1 MYITAGE
8 KLKLFRLQSITGEN
22 FELKSIKR
30 KRCLL
35 SFYRFASCPFCNLRI
50 HELEQR
56 YDEFGDNFIIIA
68 IFDASLENLTKQSNR
83 HHAPFPILADENGLV
98 YQQYCIRRSVLG
110 MFKGMFG
117 RLPLLL
123 YAMLMKGYVPLQIKG
138 NITTMPVDF
147 LIDENGIINRT
158 YYGQDAGDH
167 LSLGKIK
174 KFALA

>member
-1 MYITAGE
+1 MDIKAGE
-8 KLKLFRLQSITGEN
+8 KAKLFSLQSFTDKK
-22 FELKSIKR
+22 FELNSIKG

-35 SFYRFASCPFCNLRI
+35 SFYRFAACPFCNLRI
-50 HELEQR
+50 HELVQR
-56 YDEFGDNFIIIA
+56 HDEFGENFIIIA
-68 IFDASLENLTKQSNR
+68 IFDASLDNLSKQSNK

-98 YQQYCIRRSVLG
+98 YQQYCVRRSVLG

-158 YYGQDAGDH
+158 YFGQDAGDH